1 MFYLNRNVKL
11 NVQVY
16 LLNWGKQKNIIQ
28 VNNNKIQI
36 LKIIFWKKKYFNTS
50 LLKNHCSNI
59 YYTKM
64 KSSKK
69 PLGKVCKTA

>member
-36 LKIIFWKKKYFNTS
+36 LKIIF
-50 LLKNHCSNI
+50 
-59 YYTKM
+59 
-64 KSSKK
+64 
-69 PLGKVCKTA
+69 